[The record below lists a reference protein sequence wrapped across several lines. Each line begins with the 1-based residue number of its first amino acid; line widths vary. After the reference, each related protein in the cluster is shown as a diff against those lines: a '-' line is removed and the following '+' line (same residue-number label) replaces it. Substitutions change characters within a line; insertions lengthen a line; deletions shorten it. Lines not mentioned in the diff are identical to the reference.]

1 MNAKQTALRRQ
12 IASLMRAHLET
23 KNASAFLVENKH
35 TNKPRS
41 GDRLLA

>member
-1 MNAKQTALRRQ
+1 MNAKQTALRQ
-12 IASLMRAHLET
+12 QVANLMREYQET

-35 TNKPRS
+35 TNQPRS